1 VPGHEIG
8 REANGTNGL
17 HDPPFQRK
25 YRLRPAFITLGGVVE
40 KWRHQRLKNV
50 QGTIPARGEPRRW
63 TARPKRR
70 TMVDM
75 LRMLPTRAYLAL
87 RDREEG
93 QAMVEYALL
102 LFLIAVVSIAIL
114 TLLGTKVS
122 SLFNEIVTDI

>member
-1 VPGHEIG
+1 
-8 REANGTNGL
+8 
-17 HDPPFQRK
+17 
-25 YRLRPAFITLGGVVE
+25 
-40 KWRHQRLKNV
+40 
-50 QGTIPARGEPRRW
+50 
-63 TARPKRR
+63 
-70 TMVDM
+70 MVDM
-75 LRMLPTRAYLAL
+75 LRMLPTRVYLGL